1 VLAPSEEGELR
12 VSNAKAVKVLVVDD
26 SKTMIAMI
34 AAHLK
39 DTGFE
44 VVATASSGREALE
57 KYQAHRPQVVLLDI
71 VMPIENGVQT
81 LEHILHVDTAACVVM
96 VSSMGTEAEV
106 QDCLKKG
113 AKSFLQKPL
122 KKDRMLSTLNIVC
135 QEAGVAL

>member
-1 VLAPSEEGELR
+1 VRDTKS
-12 VSNAKAVKVLVVDD
+12 VKVLVVDD
-26 SKTMIAMI
+26 SRTMTAMI

-57 KYQAHRPQVVLLDI
+57 KFQAHRPQVVLLDI
-71 VMPIENGVQT
+71 VMPEENGVET
-81 LEHILHVDTAACVVM
+81 LQRILHVDTAACVVM

-122 KKDRMLSTLNIVC
+122 RKDHMLSVLSNVC
-135 QEAGVAL
+135 EGPGVAL